1 LQWVGRIGQKII
13 SMNIAFFCDAY
24 KPTRNGVAV
33 SVETSA
39 EELRLRGHRVVIF
52 APRYKGYEDE
62 SRDVVRFHAGHWF
75 RAKDFPVARPAL
87 ARLNYQAWVRF
98 QREKFDIV
106 HSHSPFTLG
115 CVGARW
121 ASRHNIPT
129 VFTFHTLYHHYLHY
143 VPVPTGVLRPYL
155 YWRLRDYCYSVD
167 HIIVPSRPVHKIVQ
181 RIRPGVPSTVLP
193 TGIDIARFQSGDRN
207 RVRHKHGIAPDET
220 LLLYAGR
227 IVLEKNLVFL
237 IKAVAPLLQAPQST
251 LSAPS
256 NAPRVRLM
264 LVGGGPAVEDLR
276 ALCVQLKIDESVIF
290 TDFVEPNLMQD
301 YYAAGDIFTFASRT
315 ETQGVSIAEALA
327 AGLPCVVVGV
337 MGAAEALTDGC
348 DGFVVP
354 PQETAFRQAIEKIIA
369 DPELHQSMSNYARA
383 HIGRLSRES
392 IAERMLELYT
402 RLQQERLRPVG

>member
-1 LQWVGRIGQKII
+1 
-13 SMNIAFFCDAY
+13 MNIAFFCDAY

-39 EELRLRGHRVVIF
+39 EELRSRGHNVVIF
-52 APRYKGYEDE
+52 APRYRGFEDE
-62 SRDVVRFHAGHWF
+62 GRDVVRFHAGHWF

-87 ARLNYQAWVRF
+87 ARLNWQAWVRF

-106 HSHSPFTLG
+106 HTHSPFTLG
-115 CVGARW
+115 CVGTRW

-143 VPVPTGVLRPYL
+143 VPVPADVLRPYL
-155 YWRLRDYCYSVD
+155 FWRLRDYCYSVD

-193 TGIDIARFQSGDRN
+193 TGIDIARFQSGNRH
-207 RVRHKHGIAPDET
+207 RVRDKYGIAPHEIV
-220 LLLYAGR
+220 LLYAGR

-237 IKAVAPLLQAPQST
+237 LKALAPLLQVPQTT
-251 LSAPS
+251 LTPC
-256 NAPRVRLM
+256 VRLM
-264 LVGGGPAVEDLR
+264 MVGGGPDVEDLQM
-276 ALCVQLKIDESVIF
+276 LCAQLGIAERVIF
-290 TDFVEPNLMQD
+290 TDFVEPNQMPN

-337 MGAAEALTDGC
+337 MGAAEALNDGQ

-354 PQETAFRQAIEKIIA
+354 PRETAFREAVQQIIA
-369 DPELHQSMSNYARA
+369 DPELRQQMSAYARA
-383 HIGRLSRES
+383 YIGRLSREHIS
-392 IAERMLELYT
+392 AQMLDLYERVRE
-402 RLQQERLRPVG
+402 ERAL

>member
-1 LQWVGRIGQKII
+1 
-13 SMNIAFFCDAY
+13 MNIAFFCDAY

-33 SVETSA
+33 SVETTA
-39 EELRLRGHRVVIF
+39 DELRRRGHRVVIF
-52 APRYKGYEDE
+52 APRYKGFEDE
-62 SRDVVRFHAGHWF
+62 GHDVVRFHAGHWF

-87 ARLNYQAWVRF
+87 ARLNWQAWVRF
-98 QREKFDIV
+98 QREHFDII

-115 CVGARW
+115 CVGVRW
-121 ASRHNIPT
+121 AERHSIPT

-181 RIRPGVPSTVLP
+181 HIRPGVPSTVLP
-193 TGIDIARFQSGDRN
+193 TGIDIARFQSGN
-207 RVRHKHGIAPDET
+207 RQHVRDKYGIASHEIV
-220 LLLYAGR
+220 LLYAGR

-237 IKAVAPLLQAPQST
+237 LKSLASLLQAPQST
-251 LSAPS
+251 LIP
-256 NAPRVRLM
+256 PVRLM
-264 LVGGGPAVEDLR
+264 MVGGGPDVEDLQ
-276 ALCVQLKIDESVIF
+276 ALCAQLNIAERVIF
-290 TDFVEPNLMQD
+290 TDFVEPNQMPD

-337 MGAAEALTDGC
+337 MGAAEALNDGK

-354 PQETAFRQAIEKIIA
+354 PRETAFREAVQQIIA
-369 DPELHQSMSNYARA
+369 NPELRQKMSAHARA
-383 HIGRLSRES
+383 HIGRLSREHIS
-392 IAERMLELYT
+392 AQMLDLYERVRE
-402 RLQQERLRPVG
+402 ERAL